1 MYVYI
6 YICILIHINIYLRTY
21 IHTYIYK
28 LIFTYYT
35 YPRPDQPLPEWLHFD
50 AATLSL
56 AGRPSQAGPT
66 CFFGL
71 AYHGTSGL
79 LKGGGL
85 GVRGFLDPATTLYY
99 TPNTHY

>member
-1 MYVYI
+1 MCVYMYIYLYI
-6 YICILIHINIYLRTY
+6 YIYIYV
-21 IHTYIYK
+21 HTYIYK
-28 LIFTYYT
+28 LIYTYYT

-56 AGRPSQAGPT
+56 SGRPSQAGPT

-85 GVRGFLDPATTLYY
+85 GLGVQGLEDS
-99 TPNTHY
+99 